1 MLVYLQAGQLSI
13 HFKGKQQYSAKA
25 ISHIFKDTV
34 LKRYKEKKT
43 VGIRTHDL
51 TDKANLA

>member
-25 ISHIFKDTV
+25 ITHIFKDTV
-34 LKRYKEKKT
+34 LKRYKEKKNI
-43 VGIRTHDL
+43 GIRTHDL